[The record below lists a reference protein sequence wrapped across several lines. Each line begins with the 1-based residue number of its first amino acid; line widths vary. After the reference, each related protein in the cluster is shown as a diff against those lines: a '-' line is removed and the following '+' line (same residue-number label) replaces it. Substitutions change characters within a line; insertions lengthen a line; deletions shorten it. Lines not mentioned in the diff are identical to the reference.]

1 MFDKSNRRD
10 FLKRSAAVAT
20 GALILRQIIIFAGLL
35 TVFSSCQKSAEYK
48 ALIVTGQNN
57 HNWKASS
64 PILKQLLEQTGLF
77 TAEIVKTPEK
87 KGDMSTFNPDFSKY
101 NVVVIDY
108 NGDSW
113 SDKTKAAFVEYVNNG
128 GGVIIY
134 HGSNNAFPEWKEF
147 NLMTGLGGWGN
158 RSAKDG
164 PYIYFK
170 KDSMIIDTTA
180 GRGGSHAKRHEF
192 EVKMRNTGH
201 PITKGL
207 PAHWRHGNDELYSQL
222 RGPGKN
228 MEILATAFAD
238 TAGGGTG
245 RSEPILMTITYGK
258 GRIFHTVLGHA
269 DEGGGPA
276 MECVGFI
283 VTFQRGA
290 EWAASGKVT
299 QKVPYDFPNVAGVSL
314 RTGFIELTLEYDLS
328 KISQYDITK
337 STKYFTDLQSR
348 IRNEAK
354 TPEEFQK
361 FEKLMIKVLGNKDA
375 TDKGKKLLLG
385 ELSWMGSDLC
395 IPVIKELAKKE
406 QLKDAAEFALA
417 RIQPTK

>member
-1 MFDKSNRRD
+1 MKKQY
-10 FLKRSAAVAT
+10 L
-20 GALILRQIIIFAGLL
+20 LIFIFAGLL
-35 TVFSSCQKSAEYK
+35 AIFNSCQKSAEYK

-128 GGVIIY
+128 GGVVIY

-207 PAHWRHGNDELYSQL
+207 PARWRHGNDELYSQL

-245 RSEPILMTITYGK
+245 RSEPMLMTITYGK

-283 VTFQRGA
+283 ATFQRGA

-299 QKVPYDFPNVAGVSL
+299 QKVPYDFPNAAGVSL
-314 RTGFIELTLEYDLS
+314 RTGFIELSLEYDLS

-375 TDKGKKLLLG
+375 TDEGKKLLLG

-417 RIQPTK
+417 RLQPAK